1 MSLHLKV
8 TGIVQGVGFRQFVQ
22 SAAERLELE
31 GWVRNT
37 DDGGLE
43 VMVNGPVGAEQA
55 LFDAVRRGPRN
66 ARVDN
71 VQVIPQNG
79 VVYSLPFPFT
89 VQF

>member
-8 TGIVQGVGFRQFVQ
+8 VGAVQGVGFRQFVQ
-22 SAAERLELE
+22 GEAEQLQLE

-37 DDGGLE
+37 DDGGVE
-43 VMVNGPVGAEQA
+43 VMANGPVQAEQA
-55 LFDAVRRGPRN
+55 LLDAVRRGPRT

-71 VQVIPQNG
+71 VRVIPQDG
-79 VVYSLPFPFT
+79 VVYALPFPFA